1 MWNRIVNPITGKKVD
16 VNSKIGKSILRNYMK
31 QIGGSDLPRLVEP
44 PQKGGRK
51 RRAGRNRR
59 RRARREA
66 TAKAKAKVEAQ
77 EKYIEMIK
85 GNKGKRR
92 DFSVQAPSIGTW
104 QTGRVRG
111 HDSWFIPWIAAP
123 LLGIGLGQQVLL
135 AGR

>member
-1 MWNRIVNPITGKKVD
+1 MWNRIVNPITGKKVY

-51 RRAGRNRR
+51 PRAGRNRR

-66 TAKAKAKVEAQ
+66 KATVEAQ
-77 EKYIEMIK
+77 EKYIEMIE

-104 QTGRVRG
+104 QTDRVRG
-111 HDSWFIPWIAAP
+111 HDSWFIPWIAVP
-123 LLGIGLGQQVLL
+123 LIGIGLGQQVLL